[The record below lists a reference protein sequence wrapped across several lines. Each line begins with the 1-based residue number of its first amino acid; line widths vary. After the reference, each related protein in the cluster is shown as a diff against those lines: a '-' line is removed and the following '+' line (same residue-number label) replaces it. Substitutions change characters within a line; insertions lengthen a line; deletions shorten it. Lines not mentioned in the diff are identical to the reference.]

1 MEAKIKDIN
10 LIRNHLNQKLNFSTI
25 FSTTPIKHP
34 PFLNYFIKICIHTPI
49 FGAGFLYFLLN
60 KQKHYVL

>member
-25 FSTTPIKHP
+25 FSNTPIKYP
-34 PFLNYFIKICIHTPI
+34 PFLNYFIKIRIHTPI
-49 FGAGFLYFLLN
+49 FGAELLYFLLN